1 METRKKM
8 EKDFKHPQIF
18 SDLLM
23 FYKRY
28 YPIHA
33 GLPKPFRFTTGESIL
48 TEVTH
53 CLKLVTLTNQ
63 CDKSDPVSCSKGSDL
78 LGQLRAS
85 IEVIRSYL
93 LVAWQLKLLSH
104 GGLHELAGVLESVS
118 KQAARWQQWFR
129 KGGAS

>member
-1 METRKKM
+1 M

-48 TEVTH
+48 TEITQ
-53 CLKLVTLTNQ
+53 CLKLVTLAISAIRTMR
-63 CDKSDPVSCSKGSDL
+63 
-78 LGQLRAS
+78 LRVPKA
-85 IEVIRSYL
+85 RSRL
-93 LVAWQLKLLSH
+93 DNLPAVTPI
-104 GGLHELAGVLESVS
+104 
-118 KQAARWQQWFR
+118 
-129 KGGAS
+129 

>member
-1 METRKKM
+1 M
-8 EKDFKHPQIF
+8 EKDFKHPQIS

-48 TEVTH
+48 TEITQ
-53 CLKLVTLTNQ
+53 CLKLFTLADQ
-63 CDKSDPVSCSKGSDL
+63 CNKNDAIARAKGAES
-78 LGQLRAS
+78 LGQLRVS

-104 GGLHELAGVLESVS
+104 GGLHELTGVLESVS
-118 KQAARWQQWFR
+118 KHATRWQQWFDGR
-129 KGGAS
+129 NAEVLS

>member
-1 METRKKM
+1 MVKEITTL
-8 EKDFKHPQIF
+8 FKSPQGAFSNIAMMGGYHPA
-18 SDLLM
+18 SH
-23 FYKRY
+23 R
-28 YPIHA
+28 
-33 GLPKPFRFTTGESIL
+33 
-48 TEVTH
+48 
-53 CLKLVTLTNQ
+53 
-63 CDKSDPVSCSKGSDL
+63 KGSDL

>member
-1 METRKKM
+1 M

-48 TEVTH
+48 TEITQ
-53 CLKLVTLTNQ
+53 CLKLVTLANQ
-63 CDKSDPVSCSKGSDL
+63 CNKNDVVGRAQGSAS
-78 LGQLRAS
+78 LGQLRVS

-104 GGLHELAGVLESVS
+104 GGLHELTGVLESVS
-118 KQAARWQQWFR
+118 KQAARWQQWFDGR
-129 KGGAS
+129 NAEAIS

>member
-1 METRKKM
+1 M

-53 CLKLVTLTNQ
+53 CLKLVTLANQ
-63 CDKSDPVSCSKGSDL
+63 CNKNDAMGCAQGSEL

-104 GGLHELAGVLESVS
+104 GGLYQLTDGLESVL
-118 KQAARWQQWFR
+118 KQATRWQQWFGKR
-129 KGGAS
+129 DVS

>member
-1 METRKKM
+1 MDKA
-8 EKDFKHPQIF
+8 FKHPQIF

-48 TEVTH
+48 TEITS
-53 CLKLVTLTNQ
+53 CLKQVTLANHCRKQ
-63 CDKSDPVSCSKGSDL
+63 EASGRAKGSQA
-78 LGQLRAS
+78 LGELRVS

-104 GGLHELAGVLESVS
+104 GGLHELTGVLESVS
-118 KQAARWQQWFR
+118 KQAVRWQQWFD
-129 KGGAS
+129 GGAAQA

>member
-1 METRKKM
+1 MDKV
-8 EKDFKHPQIF
+8 FKHPQIF

-33 GLPKPFRFTTGESIL
+33 GLPKPFRFTTGECIL
-48 TEVTH
+48 AEITACLKQVTLANHCRKQEVTGRA
-53 CLKLVTLTNQ
+53 
-63 CDKSDPVSCSKGSDL
+63 KGAQA
-78 LGQLRAS
+78 LGELRVS

-104 GGLHELAGVLESVS
+104 GGLHELCGVLESVS
-118 KQAARWQQWFR
+118 KQAARWQQWFED
-129 KGGAS
+129 GAARV

>member
-1 METRKKM
+1 M

-48 TEVTH
+48 TEITQ
-53 CLKLVTLTNQ
+53 CLKLVTLANQ
-63 CDKSDPVSCSKGSDL
+63 CNKNDAIARAKGSES
-78 LGQLRAS
+78 LGQLRVS

-104 GGLHELAGVLESVS
+104 GGLHELTGVLESVS
-118 KQAARWQQWFR
+118 KQAARWQQWFD
-129 KGGAS
+129 GGNAEAIK

>member
-1 METRKKM
+1 M

-85 IEVIRSYL
+85 IEVMTFPSFFTCNQRESSCY
-93 LVAWQLKLLSH
+93 QHLLS
-104 GGLHELAGVLESVS
+104 
-118 KQAARWQQWFR
+118 FR
-129 KGGAS
+129 

>member
-1 METRKKM
+1 MDTA
-8 EKDFKHPQIF
+8 FKHPQIF

-33 GLPKPFRFTTGESIL
+33 GLPKPFRFTTGECIL
-48 TEVTH
+48 NETTA
-53 CLKLVTLTNQ
+53 CLKQVTLANQ
-63 CDKSDPVSCSKGSDL
+63 CRKDEPAGRARAVEA
-78 LGQLRAS
+78 LGELRAS

-104 GGLHELAGVLESVS
+104 GGLHELTGTLESVS
-118 KQAARWQQWFR
+118 KQAARWQQWFER
-129 KGGAS
+129 GAG